1 MQKKTFE
8 GGCGD
13 KRNYDGFNTCE
24 KRTNAEHRKEA
35 QEVLN
40 QETMKDKQFIE
51 SKYGTRFTELM
62 RLPYFD
68 CVRFT
73 VVDPICTTF
82 LWAAQST

>member
-35 QEVLN
+35 QEVLH
-40 QETMKDKQFIE
+40 
-51 SKYGTRFTELM
+51 L
-62 RLPYFD
+62 
-68 CVRFT
+68 
-73 VVDPICTTF
+73 
-82 LWAAQST
+82 